1 MVGFSYL
8 SVRNAFLSSPW
19 TVLSIK
25 YKLDCEHSFARKSV
39 SESISAA
46 KSRKLRGRESLFSLV
61 FAPSQLARLRCSNTL
76 ADRFS
81 SKRETARR
89 INTGWELKALLFRSM
104 GRCES
109 SFDMTACQ
117 ALVQSQFQKKKDW
130 INQSMSLFA
139 SVVARS
145 QWGKTQKFRMWRG
158 REHYGWNIKKLR
170 CLQWRVWTC
179 LYCIDR
185 TVKLYNLAQ
194 KGPYVLQNCFFFA
207 TRYTLTRQ
215 NKAQ

>member
-1 MVGFSYL
+1 MRVFQLQNRASCEGENASEKRDSLFARIRALATRATSLLEYSCWQIFEQKRDCSQNKHRLGTESAAFSFYGAL
-8 SVRNAFLSSPW
+8 REFIWHDSLSSAGPI
-19 TVLSIK
+19 TVS
-25 YKLDCEHSFARKSV
+25 
-39 SESISAA
+39 
-46 KSRKLRGRESLFSLV
+46 
-61 FAPSQLARLRCSNTL
+61 
-76 ADRFS
+76 
-81 SKRETARR
+81 
-89 INTGWELKALLFRSM
+89 
-104 GRCES
+104 
-109 SFDMTACQ
+109 
-117 ALVQSQFQKKKDW
+117 KKKDS

-185 TVKLYNLAQ
+185 TVKLYNLAE